1 MFRQDPLNTILA
13 LGSGFT
19 PTAVRVTATLRLP
32 DLVDQGHRTVAA
44 LAAETGSDEQS
55 LGRVLHYVSLLGLF
69 EETTPADDGA
79 DADEQAEKQYELT
92 DVGRVLL
99 SEHPSN
105 LRRWL
110 DYDDPSR
117 AMEARFEPAMVRLR
131 DAVRTGLPVYEQAH
145 GRPFW
150 EDLEAH
156 PDIEKSFNTGIARIA
171 NRLVPELARI
181 HDWASAGH
189 VVDVGGGNGS
199 LLLKL
204 LTEHPGLRGTLLEL
218 DSVIREAKD
227 TVAPVADRCEL
238 VAGSF
243 FDPMPAGADTYLI
256 ANTLHNWSDRDAAR
270 ILGRCAEAVVPGGK
284 VLVVERLLDSGKDP
298 VMASYADLLMLVLLG
313 GRERSMADLRGLGAG
328 VGLTLTGSKRF
339 ELPGHWLVEFTR
351 EEAR

>member
-1 MFRQDPLNTILA
+1 VFRQDPLNTILA

-19 PTAVRVTATLRLP
+19 PTAVRVTATLGLP
-32 DLVDQGHRTVAA
+32 DLVEQGHRTVSA
-44 LAAETGSDEQS
+44 LAAETGTDEQS

-69 EETTPADDGA
+69 TETEEPGA
-79 DADEQAEKQYELT
+79 PGKAYELT

-99 SEHPSN
+99 SDHPGN

-117 AMEARFEPAMVRLR
+117 PMEARFEPAVGRLL

-156 PDIEKSFNTGIARIA
+156 PDIERSFNAGIARIA
-171 NRLVPELARI
+171 NRLVPELARLY
-181 HDWASAGH
+181 DWASVGH

-204 LTEHPGLRGTLLEL
+204 LTEYPALRGTLLEL
-218 DSVIREAKD
+218 ESVVTEAKG
-227 TVAPVADRCEL
+227 TLAPVAERCDL

-243 FDPMPAGADTYLI
+243 FDPMPAGGDVYLI
-256 ANTLHNWSDRDAAR
+256 ANTLHNWSDRDAGR
-270 ILGRCAEAVVPGGK
+270 ILGRCAEALAPGGR
-284 VLVVERLLDSGKDP
+284 VVVVERLLDSGKDP

-313 GRERSMADLRGLGAG
+313 GRERSLDDLRDLGAD
-328 VGLTLTGSKRF
+328 VGLSLTGTKKF

-351 EEAR
+351 EGNR

>member
-32 DLVDQGHRTVAA
+32 DLVEQGHRTVDA
-44 LAAETGSDEQS
+44 LAAETGTDRQS

-69 EETTPADDGA
+69 TETETPQGPGKA
-79 DADEQAEKQYELT
+79 YELT

-99 SEHPSN
+99 SDHPSN

-110 DYDDPSR
+110 DHEDPSR
-117 AMEARFEPAMVRLR
+117 AMEARFEPAIGRLM

-156 PDIEKSFNTGIARIA
+156 PDIEKSFNAGIARIA

-181 HDWASAGH
+181 YDWASVQH

-204 LTEHPGLRGTLLEL
+204 LTEHPALRGTLLEL
-218 DSVIREAKD
+218 DSVVEEAKG
-227 TVAPVADRCEL
+227 TIAPVADRCEL
-238 VAGSF
+238 AAGSF
-243 FDPMPAGADTYLI
+243 FDPMPAGGDVYLI
-256 ANTLHNWSDRDAAR
+256 ANTLHNWSDRDASR
-270 ILGRCAEAVVPGGK
+270 ILGRCAEVLAPGGR
-284 VLVVERLLDSGKDP
+284 VVVVERLLDSGKDP

-313 GRERSMADLRGLGAG
+313 GRERSMDDLRDLGADVGLG
-328 VGLTLTGSKRF
+328 LTGSRKF
-339 ELPGHWLVEFTR
+339 ELPGHWLIEFTKGETR
-351 EEAR
+351 

>member
-32 DLVDQGHRTVAA
+32 DLVEQGHRTAAA
-44 LAAETGSDEQS
+44 LAAETRTDEQS

-69 EETTPADDGA
+69 AETETPEDGGKA
-79 DADEQAEKQYELT
+79 YELT

-105 LRRWL
+105 LRKWL
-110 DYDDPSR
+110 DYEDPSR
-117 AMEARFEPAMVRLR
+117 AMEARFEPAIGRLM
-131 DAVRTGLPVYEQAH
+131 DSVRTGLPVYEQAH

-150 EDLEAH
+150 ADLEAH

-171 NRLVPELARI
+171 GRLVPELARI
-181 HDWASAGH
+181 YDWASVKH

-204 LTEHPGLRGTLLEL
+204 LTEHPALRGTLLEL
-218 DSVIREAKD
+218 DSVIEEAKG
-227 TVAPVADRCEL
+227 TVTPVADRCAL

-243 FDPMPAGADTYLI
+243 FEPMPTGGDVYLI
-256 ANTLHNWSDRDAAR
+256 ANTLHNWSDRDAVR
-270 ILGRCAEAVVPGGK
+270 ILGRCAEALEPGGR
-284 VLVVERLLDSGKDP
+284 VVVVERLLDSGKDP

-313 GRERSMADLRGLGAG
+313 GRERSREDLRMLGG
-328 VGLTLTGSKRF
+328 EVGLTLTDAKKF
-339 ELPGHWLVEFTR
+339 ELPGHWLIEFTKGETR
-351 EEAR
+351 

>member
-32 DLVDQGHRTVAA
+32 DLVEKGHRTAAA
-44 LAAETGSDEQS
+44 LAAETGTDEQS

-69 EETTPADDGA
+69 TETTTPDGA
-79 DADEQAEKQYELT
+79 TKAYELT

-99 SEHPSN
+99 SSHPGN

-110 DYDDPSR
+110 DLDDPAR
-117 AMEARFEPAMVRLR
+117 PMEARFEPAMGRLL
-131 DAVRTGLPVYEQAH
+131 DAVRTGQPVYEQAH

-150 EDLEAH
+150 ADLAAH
-156 PDIEKSFNTGIARIA
+156 PDIEKSFNAGIARIA
-171 NRLVPELARI
+171 GRLVPELARI
-181 HDWASAGH
+181 YDWGAVGH

-204 LTEHPGLRGTLLEL
+204 LTEYPALRGTLLEL
-218 DSVIREAKD
+218 DSVVEEAKE
-227 TVAPVADRCEL
+227 TTAPVGERCDL

-243 FDPMPAGADTYLI
+243 FDPMPAGGDVYLI
-256 ANTLHNWSDRDAAR
+256 ANTLHNWSDHDAGR
-270 ILGRCAEAVVPGGK
+270 ILGRCAEALAPGGR
-284 VLVVERLLDSGKDP
+284 VVVVERLLDSGKDP

-313 GRERSMADLRGLGAG
+313 GRERSMSDLRDLGAG
-328 VGLTLTGSKRF
+328 VGLALTDSKRF
-339 ELPGHWLVEFTR
+339 ELPGHWLVEFTKQQTG
-351 EEAR
+351 EETR